1 MRNKEK
7 EKVKLIWCQHEEI
20 DKRKVDHM
28 NTSGAK
34 RPSDKQR
41 FCIERERENNMNER
55 DIFSKVQFL
64 GSSLQDLLV
73 RLIKPNLIGFLFFL
87 SLLFI
92 IIFQVFLLWLQQ
104 TNNLALLLAEASSEV
119 DWSPNRPS
127 LHQRRSSQ
135 PQLKRS

>member
-1 MRNKEK
+1 MKKLIK
-7 EKVKLIWCQHEEI
+7 EKV
-20 DKRKVDHM
+20 DHI

-92 IIFQVFLLWLQQ
+92 IIF
-104 TNNLALLLAEASSEV
+104 
-119 DWSPNRPS
+119 
-127 LHQRRSSQ
+127 
-135 PQLKRS
+135 

>member
-1 MRNKEK
+1 
-7 EKVKLIWCQHEEI
+7 
-20 DKRKVDHM
+20 M

-92 IIFQVFLLWLQQ
+92 IIF
-104 TNNLALLLAEASSEV
+104 
-119 DWSPNRPS
+119 
-127 LHQRRSSQ
+127 
-135 PQLKRS
+135 